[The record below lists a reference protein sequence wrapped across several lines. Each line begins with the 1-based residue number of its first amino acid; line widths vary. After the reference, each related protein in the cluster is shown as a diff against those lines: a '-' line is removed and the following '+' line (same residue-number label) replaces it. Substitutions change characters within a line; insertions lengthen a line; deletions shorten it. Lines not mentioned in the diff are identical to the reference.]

1 VLLPLQ
7 LILSYTESQIGHIT
21 ADNASNNDT
30 LMELFAK
37 YIEKRTKKSFPYEDR
52 RIR

>member
-1 VLLPLQ
+1 VVCSYHYSQ
-7 LILSYTESQIGHIT
+7 FYLIPNIT

-30 LMELFAK
+30 MMEFFAK